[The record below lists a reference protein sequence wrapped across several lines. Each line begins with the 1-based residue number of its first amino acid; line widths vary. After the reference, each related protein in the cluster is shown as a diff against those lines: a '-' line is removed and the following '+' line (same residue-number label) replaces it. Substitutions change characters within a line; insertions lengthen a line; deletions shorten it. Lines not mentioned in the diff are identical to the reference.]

1 MGDRTWDRSSPALD
15 TNEVRARKAAG
26 CVERFHSFLTV
37 KMGTSAS
44 KEPPPTVICV
54 GLDAAGKTTL
64 LYKVKE
70 NGGGQVETTIPT
82 IGAHSS

>member
-1 MGDRTWDRSSPALD
+1 
-15 TNEVRARKAAG
+15 
-26 CVERFHSFLTV
+26 
-37 KMGTSAS
+37 MGTSAS

-64 LYKVKE
+64 LYKIKE

-82 IGAHSS
+82 IGAHSSHAACEKEVGCRAFLAAFLSLA